1 MKILVTGGAGF
12 IASHIAD
19 AYIEQGHKVVI
30 VDNLS
35 TGNRDNINPKAKFYH
50 IDICDSKLEN
60 IIKTEKPDIV
70 NHHAAQISV
79 PVSTQR
85 PIFDAE
91 VNILGTLNI
100 LQNSVKYGI
109 KKVIFSSTGGA
120 IYGDADEYPT
130 TENYV
135 PKPVSPYAIAK
146 FSVEKYLHYYNHEFG
161 LNYLVL
167 RYSNVYGPRQIPHGE
182 AGVVSIFIENI
193 LQNKSSNLYAY
204 PENPDGMIRDYVF
217 VRDVVKANLI
227 ALESGDSE
235 VVNIG
240 INTETTTGTLYHQI
254 AELMNSDIKPQKM
267 GARPGDIH
275 KSCLDISKANKILN
289 WYPRTTLKNGIKET
303 IEFFQNKQSKKEIK

>member
-12 IASHIAD
+12 IASHISD
-19 AYIEQGHKVVI
+19 AYIEKGHKVII

-35 TGNRDNINPKAKFYH
+35 TGSKENLNPKAKFYCM
-50 IDICDSKLEN
+50 DIRDKKLADVFDN
-60 IIKTEKPDIV
+60 EKPDIV

-79 PVSTQR
+79 PISAKD

-91 VNILGTLNI
+91 VNILGAINV
-100 LQNSVKYGI
+100 LQNSVKYGV

-120 IYGDADEYPT
+120 IYGDAKEYPT

-146 FSVEKYLHYYNHEFG
+146 FSVEKYLHYYNHQFG
-161 LNYLVL
+161 LKYLVL
-167 RYSNVYGPRQIPHGE
+167 RYANVYGPRQIPHGE

-193 LQNKSSNLYAY
+193 LQNKISNLYAY

-217 VRDVVKANLI
+217 VGDVVKSNLI
-227 ALESGDSE
+227 GLEKGDNE
-235 VVNIG
+235 LVNIG
-240 INTETTTGTLYHQI
+240 TNKETSTGELYHQI
-254 AELMNSDIKPQKM
+254 AELMNSDIQPKKL

-275 KSCLDISKANKILN
+275 KSCLDISRARNILN
-289 WYPRTTLKNGIKET
+289 WHPQTSLKDGIKQT
-303 IEFFQNKQSKKEIK
+303 IEYFYNKYHRKDK